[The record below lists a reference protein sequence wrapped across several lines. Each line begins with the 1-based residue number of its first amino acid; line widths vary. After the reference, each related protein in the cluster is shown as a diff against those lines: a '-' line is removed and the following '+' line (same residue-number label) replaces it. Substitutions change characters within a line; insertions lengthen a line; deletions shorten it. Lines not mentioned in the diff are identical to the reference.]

1 MYSLTLEQKVA
12 NLREQKKLLEDKVQK
27 LEKQISGIDRKIQK
41 LESVKYKT
49 VTQTTGSN
57 YQYGETNLFG

>member
-12 NLREQKKLLEDKVQK
+12 NLREQKRNLEVKVQN

-49 VTQTTGSN
+49 VSQTTGD
-57 YQYGETNLFG
+57 YYPTGETNYFG